1 MFGKMQA
8 ISTVKPVS
16 QNYASATGS
25 ARVVQ
30 PFHFWTDSK
39 YPKRIPL
46 SFTKNG
52 YILQNAGLTK
62 DLRTAF
68 VSVVMLTLN
77 TVVFKLILWILGY
90 FYLTPLLYKSAF
102 FTLLF
107 HTIPTDIVSR
117 HFQNDFFINSYC
129 YHYQLI
135 GLQTITDVTDPCQA
149 FFQENEIFL
158 FQTTAKIREK
168 HTLLAKCHVGC
179 SHQELSLIF
188 TFISA

>member
-1 MFGKMQA
+1 MFGKIVA

-30 PFHFWTDSK
+30 LIHFWTDSK
-39 YPKRIPL
+39 YPQTDTAV
-46 SFTKNG
+46 FHGDG

-68 VSVVMLTLN
+68 ISVMMLALN
-77 TVVFKLILWILGY
+77 TVVFKLILWILRY
-90 FYLTPLLYKSAF
+90 FHLTLLLYKSAF
-102 FTLLF
+102 LTLLF

-117 HFQNDFFINSYC
+117 HFQNDFFINSYR

-135 GLQTITDVTDPCQA
+135 ELQTITDVTDPCQA
-149 FFQENEIFL
+149 FFQENEMFL
-158 FQTTAKIREK
+158 FQTTARIREN
-168 HTLLAKCHVGC
+168 HTLLTKCQAGC
-179 SHQELSLIF
+179 SHKELSLIF
-188 TFISA
+188 TFILA